1 MSIYAICFSPTGG
14 TKKVVETVAGAFGNY
29 ETIEL
34 CTKAEI
40 VKRSFSQEDICII
53 GVPSY
58 GGRVPQIAFDKMDNF
73 SGNQANTV
81 IIAVYGNRDYEDT
94 LKELEDYLVQKDFQC
109 IAGIAAIAEHSIMHQ
124 FAKGRPDQKDL
135 RELTL
140 YAEKT
145 KEKMKNSSNSCAV
158 NVPGKEPY
166 KIYNGV
172 PFVPKAGRKCNS
184 CGLCARECPTGAI
197 SVVNPKITQKEKC
210 IACMHCINVCPV
222 KARKLNPV
230 MLMIASRKMKKVCSD
245 RKNNELFL

>member
-1 MSIYAICFSPTGG
+1 MSIYSIYFSPTGG

-40 VKRSFSQEDICII
+40 MKSFSKEDICII

-58 GGRVPQIAFDKMDNF
+58 GGRVPQIAFDKMDKF
-73 SGNQANTV
+73 SGNQARTV

-94 LKELEDYLVQKDFQC
+94 LKELEDYLVQKDFHC

-124 FAKGRPDQKDL
+124 FAQGRPDQKDL
-135 RELTL
+135 KDLTL
-140 YAEKT
+140 YAEK
-145 KEKMKNSSNSCAV
+145 
-158 NVPGKEPY
+158 
-166 KIYNGV
+166 I
-172 PFVPKAGRKCNS
+172 
-184 CGLCARECPTGAI
+184 
-197 SVVNPKITQKEKC
+197 KEKC

-230 MLMIASRKMKKVCSD
+230 MLMVASRKMKKVCSG